1 MDRRLFILFALFFL
15 CFGCGKKEFVPQ
27 TEESGEPRT
36 VTISLSSKSMMDQ
49 DDSYDGYAFHNVLV
63 IIADPSKGNMVVASK
78 FVDEVPDGA
87 GGHEHWDEKEVV
99 FERIQI
105 GAYKVY
111 AYANIDHTAAQL
123 PGQYIEDIEGAL
135 DVGDILP
142 TDRQAATFS
151 GTDVPGPPR
160 FDGEKRR
167 GTSGILMTGFA
178 DLDVGVTH
186 SSASVQLLRMVT
198 RLNVYVNNH
207 GDYPLQLNRLWFSDF
222 NASATYLLDHRSG
235 AFPGIPTGNV
245 YRAVPAFDSSELVEG
260 VARGPIVIDPN
271 GRDSLVYS
279 ANIYENARTLDGSGN
294 PFEYR
299 IFGEATMNGVTKTIH
314 LKNCELLTY
323 AQVNGMSVNAV
334 RPVML
339 VCPKTSN
346 GKLFR
351 KDLTKG
357 ATFKGGNKEFVT
369 NFVKTY
375 TDDEA
380 YIFYLKKT
388 AASTYSFYSDA
399 ACTNLITISKIDSF
413 TLSRGTFVTGSEAT
427 SIGFANTDLCNFT
440 SPGGKLLYNN
450 NGILAVTTSP
460 SQKEYQFAV
469 YNPLVEEGSLLQIVD
484 NETAQVSVLRN
495 MLRNQE
501 LNIIVN
507 VYYNAQEFSFNFY
520 VENAYWE
527 PGHTMTHI
535 FK

>member
-1 MDRRLFILFALFFL
+1 MLPLL
-15 CFGCGKKEFVPQ
+15 CLGCGKKDFVPR
-27 TEESGEPRT
+27 TEESGGYGT
-36 VTISLSSKSMMDQ
+36 VTISLSSKADMDQ
-49 DDSYDGYAFHNVLV
+49 EDSYDGYAFHNVLV
-63 IIADPSKGNMVVASK
+63 IIADPSKNNRVVASK

-87 GGHEHWDEKEVV
+87 GGHEHWDRKVV
-99 FERIQI
+99 TFERIQI

-111 AYANIDHTAAQL
+111 AYANIDHTAAQA
-123 PGQYIEDIEGAL
+123 PGSYIEDVEGAL
-135 DVGDILP
+135 SVGDILP
-142 TDRQAATFS
+142 TDRAAATFS
-151 GTDVPGPPR
+151 GTDIPGPAR
-160 FDGEKRR
+160 FDGQKRL

-178 DLDVGVTH
+178 DLDVGVTS
-186 SSASVQLLRMVT
+186 SSASVQLLRLVT

-207 GDYPLQLNRLWFSDF
+207 GDYPLQLDRLWFSDF
-222 NASATYLLDHRSG
+222 NASSTYLLDHRSG
-235 AFPGIPTGNV
+235 DRPQLPAGNV
-245 YRAVPAFDSSELVEG
+245 YRAVPSFDSSELVEG
-260 VARGPIVIDPN
+260 VARGPIVIAPN

-279 ANIYENARTLDGSGN
+279 ASIYENARTVDGSGN

-299 IFGEATMNGVTKTIH
+299 IFGEATMQGVTKSIH
-314 LKNCELLTY
+314 IKNCELLTY

-375 TDDEA
+375 TDDDA
-380 YIFYLKKT
+380 YIFYIKKT
-388 AASTYSFYSDA
+388 AASTYSFYADA
-399 ACTNLITISKIDSF
+399 ECTNIISISTVDSF

-450 NGILAVTTSP
+450 NGVLAITTSP
-460 SQKEYQFAV
+460 SQKEYQMAV
-469 YNPLVEEGSLLQIVD
+469 YSPLLEEGSLLKIVD
-484 NETAQVSVLRN
+484 NETAQVSVLN
-495 MLRNQE
+495 CMLRNQE

-507 VYYNAQEFSFNFY
+507 VYYNAQEFNFNFY